1 MNTVF
6 IGDKYSS
13 SSSLLHNIIV
23 RNEIV
28 SESFVLI
35 LTTEI
40 GKQSTDPSR
49 ILKNEW
55 ALHSFYLQI
64 TKTLNLVA
72 ALISFCKIARTKA
85 MWKYLEVENHALNL
99 GFQSH
104 VELNHGQNL
113 AFSRVLYQYRNLWI
127 QNNWKWKWMR
137 SCQPC
142 VHPKINNFHSFR
154 WTSATFCTSEP
165 IVIKPFHPK
174 EGAWQG
180 TEKELSSCSI
190 NLPNLP

>member
-49 ILKNEW
+49 ILKNE
-55 ALHSFYLQI
+55 
-64 TKTLNLVA
+64 
-72 ALISFCKIARTKA
+72 
-85 MWKYLEVENHALNL
+85 
-99 GFQSH
+99 
-104 VELNHGQNL
+104 
-113 AFSRVLYQYRNLWI
+113 
-127 QNNWKWKWMR
+127 
-137 SCQPC
+137 
-142 VHPKINNFHSFR
+142 
-154 WTSATFCTSEP
+154 
-165 IVIKPFHPK
+165 
-174 EGAWQG
+174 
-180 TEKELSSCSI
+180 
-190 NLPNLP
+190 